1 MFDAVSVFCL
11 FDAVWV
17 FVHVPPFK
25 ISFPCRRRPGTIDCN
40 RWKAKRTLFALVNNG
55 DMEVYWVLHV
65 DTKKLHFTVW
75 ARWQVKADSGQPAW
89 KAKIRPRHWID

>member
-25 ISFPCRRRPGTIDCN
+25 ISFPCRRRPGIIDCN

-65 DTKKLHFTVW
+65 DTKKFTFHSVGEV
-75 ARWQVKADSGQPAW
+75 AGEGGQRTACLESQDSTKALD
-89 KAKIRPRHWID
+89 